1 MMLRKI
7 KQNKRDKKCWDEYR
21 IFVFYRVARERL
33 FDKVTLGRDL
43 KGVKESL
50 QMLSLTVSQAEK
62 YKLQKLLSKEQIW
75 TV

>member
-1 MMLRKI
+1 MTD
-7 KQNKRDKKCWDEYR
+7 KR
-21 IFVFYRVARERL
+21 F

-50 QMLSLTVSQAEK
+50 QILSLMVSQAEK
-62 YKLQKLLSKEQIW
+62 YKLQKLLSKEEIW

>member
-1 MMLRKI
+1 MMLGKL
-7 KQNKRDKKCWDEYR
+7 KQNKRDKKCWDQYG
-21 IFVFYRVARERL
+21 IFVFYRMARERF

-50 QMLSLTVSQAEK
+50 QILSLMVSQAEK
-62 YKLQKLLSKEQIW
+62 YKLQKLLSKEEIW